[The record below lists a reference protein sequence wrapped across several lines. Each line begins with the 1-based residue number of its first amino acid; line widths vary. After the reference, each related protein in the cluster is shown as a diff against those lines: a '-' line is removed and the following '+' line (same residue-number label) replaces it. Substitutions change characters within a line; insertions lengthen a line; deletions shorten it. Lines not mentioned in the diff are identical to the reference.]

1 MTLFRIGTCNICY
14 THIIGIIFNSYNI
27 PTQLDSTWLP
37 DKEKVINSDLL
48 GWLSG
53 THQVTKEVF
62 AILENL
68 GDRKYRWLQSIPIFK
83 KLEDHHSAI
92 TSDDL
97 LWYIQGK
104 LSEEEFVLLKD
115 IKIKW
120 DSMVIPRA
128 LSRKINDAIKW
139 IGK

>member
-1 MTLFRIGTCNICY
+1 M
-14 THIIGIIFNSYNI
+14 
-27 PTQLDSTWLP
+27 PTQLDNTWLP

-53 THQVTKEVF
+53 THQVTKEVLV
-62 AILENL
+62 ILENL

-83 KLEDHHSAI
+83 KLEDHHSDI

-97 LWYIQGK
+97 LWYIIRW
-104 LSEEEFVLLKD
+104 LSEEEIILLKD
-115 IKIKW
+115 VKVKW

-128 LSRKINDAIKW
+128 LSRKINDAIKR

>member
-1 MTLFRIGTCNICY
+1 M
-14 THIIGIIFNSYNI
+14 

-53 THQVTKEVF
+53 THQVTKEVLV
-62 AILENL
+62 ILENL

-83 KLEDHHSAI
+83 KLEDHHSAL

-97 LWYIQGK
+97 LWYISKGIS
-104 LSEEEFVLLKD
+104 LEDIILLKD

-120 DSMVIPRA
+120 DSMTIPRV
-128 LSRKINDAIKW
+128 LSRKISEAIKW
-139 IGK
+139 IAK